1 MSTDSF
7 KAVESSPPP
16 QLGNPLARVAKRLR
30 EFSVPLLAGVV
41 LALAWANLAPASYEA
56 IVHGPIY
63 KPLLGKVSLEFVVN
77 EIFMA
82 LFFGIAAVE
91 ITVSLSRGGSL
102 NPIRNAVA
110 PLFATAGG
118 VLGPV
123 GLYFLLNHFFGG
135 AELTRGWGIPA
146 ATDIALA
153 WLVARFAFG
162 AQHPAVSFLLLLAIA
177 DDAIGLAIIAIFYPD
192 PLHPVAPMMLGL
204 VAVGALIALGL
215 RRAGVRGVL
224 PYLLFAGVPSWLGLF
239 WGHLHPALALV
250 FIVPF
255 MPHAGPAEVSAEAQ
269 PAPGHASAHKPAH
282 ETESTLLA
290 FEHGWKGVVDFGLF
304 FFGLANAG
312 VEFAGVGV
320 ATGLVFASLLVGKTA
335 GIFLF
340 GIVAQFAGLPL
351 PGGMTR
357 RDLALVGM
365 TAGIGLTVALFVSGA
380 AFSDPVFQGEAKMGA
395 LASALIAPLVLLL
408 ARLTRPKT

>member
-1 MSTDSF
+1 MSTG
-7 KAVESSPPP
+7 SPDPTP
-16 QLGNPLARVAKRLR
+16 QAQSLHPSHPAAPLLRVAKMLR

-41 LALAWANLAPASYEA
+41 LALAWANLEPSSYHTLIHAPL
-56 IVHGPIY
+56 Y
-63 KPLLGKVSLEFVVN
+63 KPMLGKVSLEFLVN

-91 ITVSLSRGGSL
+91 ITVNLSRGGSL

-110 PLFATAGG
+110 PLVATAGG

-135 AELTRGWGIPA
+135 PELTRGWGIPT

-215 RRAGVRGVL
+215 RRAGVRRVL

-255 MPHAGPAEVSAEAQ
+255 MPHPGPAEPSASQQ
-269 PAPGHASAHKPAH
+269 PAPGHASAH
-282 ETESTLLA
+282 ETGSTLLA

-395 LASALIAPLVLLL
+395 LASALIGPLVLLL
-408 ARLTRPKT
+408 ARLTRPKA